1 MNKNSNQNNRRNF
14 LSKMLIVGTS
24 GIALLSS
31 SAYGKGRGKGR
42 RSNTTNLDDKQKAA
56 IFYMYQEEKVARDV
70 YITFSGEAYFPNE
83 NTFASIQLSEQ
94 RHIDAVEG
102 LCDKYGIDKE
112 GVNEGDVGNF
122 VLVELQDLYDD
133 CVAGGD
139 YTAEGEEVS
148 LLDALM
154 VGQDIELKDIEDLE
168 KAMVGMPSDVVNV
181 FSNLR
186 EGSLNHLEAFQSAIA
201 RES

>member
-31 SAYGKGRGKGR
+31 SAYGKNRGKGR
-42 RSNTTNLDDKQKAA
+42 RSTTINLTDKQKAD

-70 YITFSGEAYFPNE
+70 YITFSGEDYYPNE

-102 LCDKYGIDKE
+102 LCDKYGIDKK

-122 VLVELQDLYDD
+122 ILEELKTLYDD
-133 CVAGGD
+133 CVIRGRG
-139 YTAEGEEVS
+139 S
-148 LLDALM
+148 LLEALM
-154 VGQDIELKDIEDLE
+154 VGEDIELKDITDLE
-168 KAMVGMPSDVVNV
+168 EAMVGMPSDVVNV

>member
-31 SAYGKGRGKGR
+31 SAYGRGRGKR
-42 RSNTTNLDDKQKAA
+42 KKSTTTILSDKQKAE

-70 YITFSGEAYFPNE
+70 YITLGGEDYYPNE
-83 NTFASIQLSEQ
+83 STFASIQLSEQ

-102 LCDKYGIDKE
+102 LCDKYGISKK
-112 GVNEGDVGNF
+112 GVNEGEVGNF
-122 VLVELQDLYDD
+122 VLEELKTLYDD
-133 CVAGGD
+133 CVTRGR
-139 YTAEGEEVS
+139 ES
-148 LLDALM
+148 LLEALT
-154 VGQDIELKDIEDLE
+154 VGEDIEIKDIEDLKE
-168 KAMVGMPSDVVNV
+168 AMVDMPSDVVNV

-186 EGSLNHLEAFQSAIA
+186 EGSINHLEAFQAAIA
-201 RES
+201 REMR

>member
-42 RSNTTNLDDKQKAA
+42 RSNTTNLTDPQKAA

-70 YITFSGEAYFPNE
+70 YITFSGEEYFPNE

-122 VLVELQDLYDD
+122 VLEELKTLYDD
-133 CVAGGD
+133 CVTRGR
-139 YTAEGEEVS
+139 ES
-148 LLDALM
+148 LLEALT
-154 VGQDIELKDIEDLE
+154 VGEDIEIKDIEDLKE
-168 KAMVGMPSDVVNV
+168 AMVDMPSDVVNV

-186 EGSLNHLEAFQSAIA
+186 EGSINHLEAFQAAIA
-201 RES
+201 REMR